1 MVTLVW
7 LIIQSAIGAG
17 SVWFDGAA
25 FGGGLKAKRV
35 WKYHRLS
42 GYILLISLLATVYL
56 GGQSPLVSKRSAY
69 VVQLVA
75 YTLAPVLIIVSLY
88 SRVRCIIGPLT

>member
-1 MVTLVW
+1 MTTLVW
-7 LIIQSAIGAG
+7 LITQSAIGAG

-25 FGGGLKAKRV
+25 FGGGQKAKRV

-56 GGQSPLVSKRSAY
+56 GGQSPLVSKRSTY
-69 VVQLVA
+69 VAQLVA

-88 SRVRCIIGPLT
+88 SRVRCIIGTLT